1 VHSDDLRRG
10 REVTQETVPDSTLH
24 NLLANSRVYD
34 LGQCYWPG
42 MPVHPFDPP
51 YQYYLFDYH
60 EHVVKDLGKIEPGF
74 SHAIG
79 VMITSM
85 HAGTHFDA
93 PVHMSQDLKVQGID
107 ITPYQRGRGFV
118 DLPEP
123 LHSMEDVPP
132 LVLRAVLLDI
142 PAIKGLDILPER
154 YSITAEDLESASDS
168 QNTALKKGDCAI
180 VRTGYGAL
188 FESDGDAYL
197 HKWAGL
203 SPEAVRWLADR
214 KPRLVGTDNLSLGC
228 PDLFDA
234 HRVLL
239 IENGIYVMKSLYLE
253 ELAADRQYVS
263 TVVVLPLK
271 LKGGEASLI
280 RPIAIA

>member
-1 VHSDDLRRG
+1 MAEKSLHDLIAA
-10 REVTQETVPDSTLH
+10 
-24 NLLANSRVYD
+24 ANVYD
-34 LGQCYWPG
+34 LGQCYWNG
-42 MPVHPFDPP
+42 MPVHPFDRP

-60 EHVVKDLGKIEPGF
+60 EHVGKDLGKIEPGF

-79 VMITSM
+79 IMMTSM

-107 ITPYQRGRGFV
+107 IVPYQRGTGFV

-123 LHSMEDVPP
+123 LHSMEKVPP
-132 LVLRAVLLDI
+132 LVLRAVLFDI
-142 PAIKGLDILPER
+142 PALKGLDVLPEK
-154 YSITAEDLESASDS
+154 YSITAEDLEATAASQELS
-168 QNTALKKGDCAI
+168 PQEGDCI
-180 VRTGYGAL
+180 LVRTGFSQY
-188 FESDGDAYL
+188 FETDTDTYL

-203 SPEAVRWLADR
+203 SPDAVRWLAEK
-214 KPRLVGTDNLSLGC
+214 KPRLVGTDNLSIGV

-239 IENGIYVMKSLYLE
+239 IENGIYVMKSLNLE
-253 ELAADRQYVS
+253 SLAADRNSVS

-271 LKGGEASLI
+271 IIGGEASLV
-280 RPIAIA
+280 RPIALA

>member
-1 VHSDDLRRG
+1 MGQEALHDLIA
-10 REVTQETVPDSTLH
+10 D
-24 NLLANSRVYD
+24 ARVYD
-34 LGQCYWPG
+34 LGQCYWNG

-51 YQYYLFDYH
+51 YQYFLFDYH
-60 EHVVKDLGKIEPGF
+60 EHVLKDLGKIEPGF

-79 VMITSM
+79 MLITSM

-107 ITPYQRGRGFV
+107 ITPYQRGTGFV

-132 LVLRAVLLDI
+132 LVLRAVMFDVAAL
-142 PAIKGLDILPER
+142 KGLDVLPEK
-154 YSITAEDLESASDS
+154 YSITVEDLEAAADK
-168 QNTALKKGDCAI
+168 QGIELKPGDCAI
-180 VRTGYGAL
+180 VRTGFGSY
-188 FESDGDAYL
+188 FETDGDTYL

-203 SPEAVRWLADR
+203 SPDAVRWLAAK
-214 KPRLVGTDNLSLGC
+214 KPKLVGTDNLSLGA
-228 PDLFDA
+228 PDFFDA

-239 IENGIYVMKSLYLE
+239 IENGIYIMKSLNLE
-253 ELAADRQYVS
+253 SLAADQQYAF
-263 TVVVLPLK
+263 TVIVLPLK
-271 LKGGEASLI
+271 IKGGEASLI

>member
-1 VHSDDLRRG
+1 MNREALPDLI
-10 REVTQETVPDSTLH
+10 
-24 NLLANSRVYD
+24 ANARIYD
-34 LGQCYWPG
+34 LGQCYWNG

-60 EHVVKDLGKIEPGF
+60 EHVLKDLGKIEPGF

-79 VMITSM
+79 LMITSM

-93 PVHMSQDLKVQGID
+93 PIHMSQDLKVQGID
-107 ITPYQRGRGFV
+107 VTPYQRGTGFV

-123 LHSMEDVPP
+123 LHGMENVPP
-132 LVLRAVLLDI
+132 LVLRTIMFDV
-142 PAIKGLDILPER
+142 PGYKGLEVLPEK
-154 YSITAEDLESASDS
+154 YSITVADL
-168 QNTALKKGDCAI
+168 QGTADKQDVEVRQGDCVI
-180 VRTGYGAL
+180 VRTGYGRY
-188 FESDGDAYL
+188 FETDSDTYL

-203 SPEAVRWLADR
+203 SGEAVRWLAAK
-214 KPRLVGTDNLSLGC
+214 KPRLLGADNLSLGV

-239 IENGIYVMKSLYLE
+239 IENGIYVMKSLNLE
-253 ELAADRQYVS
+253 SLAGDRQYVS

-271 LKGGEASLI
+271 IKGGEASLI

>member
-1 VHSDDLRRG
+1 VSD
-10 REVTQETVPDSTLH
+10 QSLH
-24 NLLANSRVYD
+24 KLLADARVYD

-79 VMITSM
+79 MMITSM

-107 ITPYQRGRGFV
+107 VTRYQRGTGFV

-123 LHSMEDVPP
+123 LHSMEAVPP
-132 LVLRAVLLDI
+132 LVLRTVMYDI
-142 PAIKGLDILPER
+142 PALKGTDILPER
-154 YSITAEDLESASDS
+154 YSITAEDLQAAADS
-168 QNTALKKGDCAI
+168 QKTELNEGDCAI
-180 VRTGYGAL
+180 VRTGYGAV
-188 FESDGDAYL
+188 FESDGEAYL

-203 SPEAVRWLADR
+203 SPDAVRWLAKKR
-214 KPRLVGTDNLSLGC
+214 PRLVGTDNLSIGC

-253 ELAADRQYVS
+253 ELAAEKQYVS

-280 RPIAIA
+280 RPVAIA

>member
-1 VHSDDLRRG
+1 MTDPALCR
-10 REVTQETVPDSTLH
+10 
-24 NLLANSRVYD
+24 LLADAQVYD
-34 LGQCYWPG
+34 LGQCYWNG

-51 YQYYLFDYH
+51 YQYFLFDYH

-79 VMITSM
+79 MLITSM

-93 PVHMSQDLKVQGID
+93 PVHMSQDLKVQGVD
-107 ITPYQRGRGFV
+107 VTAYQRGTGFV
-118 DLPEP
+118 NLPEP
-123 LHSMEDVPP
+123 LHSMEKVPP
-132 LVLRAVLLDI
+132 LVLRTVLYDI
-142 PAIKGLDILPER
+142 PALKGLDILPER
-154 YSITAEDLESASDS
+154 YSITADDLQAAEESQGVTLTEA
-168 QNTALKKGDCAI
+168 GCAI
-180 VRTGYGAL
+180 VRTGWGSV
-188 FESDGDAYL
+188 FESDGDRYL

-203 SPEAVRWLADR
+203 SPDAVRWLAGK

-239 IENGIYVMKSLYLE
+239 VENGIYVMKSLYLE
-253 ELAADRQYVS
+253 ALAADRKFVS

-271 LKGGEASLI
+271 IKGGEASLV
-280 RPIAIA
+280 RPIAIT

>member
-1 VHSDDLRRG
+1 MS
-10 REVTQETVPDSTLH
+10 QESLH
-24 NLLANSRVYD
+24 DAIADARVYD
-34 LGQCYWPG
+34 LGQCYWNG

-51 YQYYLFDYH
+51 YQYFLFDYH
-60 EHVVKDLGKIEPGF
+60 EHVLKDLGKIEPGF

-79 VMITSM
+79 MLITSM

-107 ITPYQRGRGFV
+107 ISPYQRGTGFV
-118 DLPEP
+118 ELPEP

-132 LVLRAVLLDI
+132 LVLHAVMFDI
-142 PAIKGLDILPER
+142 PTLKGLDVLPEK
-154 YSITAEDLESASDS
+154 YSITVEDLELASDD
-168 QNTALKKGDCAI
+168 QGVELNEGDCAI
-180 VRTGYGAL
+180 VRTGFGRY
-188 FESDGDAYL
+188 FETDGDTYL

-203 SPEAVRWLADR
+203 SPEAVRWLAAR
-214 KPRLVGTDNLSLGC
+214 KPKLVGTDNLSLGV

-239 IENGIYVMKSLYLE
+239 IENGIYVMKSLNLE
-253 ELAADRQYVS
+253 TLAADRQ
-263 TVVVLPLK
+263 TVFTVIVLPLK
-271 LKGGEASLI
+271 IKGGEASLI

>member
-1 VHSDDLRRG
+1 M
-10 REVTQETVPDSTLH
+10 TQETLH
-24 NLLANSRVYD
+24 ELLGKARVYD

-79 VMITSM
+79 MMITSM

-107 ITPYQRGRGFV
+107 IVPYQRGTGFV

-132 LVLRAVLLDI
+132 LVLRAVLFDI
-142 PAIKGLDILPER
+142 PAQKGVDILPER
-154 YSITAEDLESASDS
+154 YSITAADLEQAAAEQDL
-168 QNTALKKGDCAI
+168 ALGEGDCAI
-180 VRTGYGAL
+180 VRTGYGSL
-188 FESDGDAYL
+188 FEKDGEAYL

-203 SPEAVRWLADR
+203 APDAVRWLAER
-214 KPRLVGTDNLSLGC
+214 KPRLVGTDNLSIGC

-239 IENGIYVMKSLYLE
+239 IENGIYVMKSLFLE
-253 ELAADRQYVS
+253 ELAADRRHVS

-271 LKGGEASLI
+271 IKGGEASLV